1 MEWDGGRVGWGAPE
15 DAPPTRGQCP
25 LQLFSKVAVLLR
37 NVLPRQKAVL
47 ILPGDF
53 DIHMEMAHWRS
64 GSWGGEASLGGGG
77 DEGCGLIAWLW
88 IQVCSFRSQGIWFI

>member
-1 MEWDGGRVGWGAPE
+1 MAAGWGGVPQRMHL
-15 DAPPTRGQCP
+15 PHGGSVHSSYFPKSQSCCM
-25 LQLFSKVAVLLR
+25 R

-47 ILPGDF
+47 LLPGDF

-88 IQVCSFRSQGIWFI
+88 IQVCSFRLQGIWFI